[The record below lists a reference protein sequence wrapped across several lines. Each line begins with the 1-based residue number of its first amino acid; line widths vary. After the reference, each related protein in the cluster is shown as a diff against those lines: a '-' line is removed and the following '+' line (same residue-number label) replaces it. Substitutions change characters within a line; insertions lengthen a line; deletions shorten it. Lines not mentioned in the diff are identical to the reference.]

1 MKRLSKLAP
10 VALAA
15 LLVSAAAAHAQRPRV
30 TADTPAQPAA
40 STAPTPAPAPQS
52 VKAKY
57 EGGVT
62 GFMQKQTGTLQFN
75 DEEQRLLFRDKTGRE
90 YFSLP
95 YDALAAI
102 WPDKKAR
109 RTTTGSVVSAIPLP
123 YGANMLGMLMREKVR
138 YLVVQYD
145 DPDTRVTG
153 VTSFKLDSQQLLNS
167 VLHTLAGKAALKQ
180 RGDGFVRAK
189 PTAAKT
195 DSK

>member
-10 VALAA
+10 AALAV
-15 LLVSAAAAHAQRPRV
+15 LFVSAAAAHAQRPRV
-30 TADTPAQPAA
+30 TADTPAA

-75 DEEQRLLFRDKTGRE
+75 DDEKRLLFRDKTGRE

-109 RTTTGSVVSAIPLP
+109 RTTTGTVVSNIPLP
-123 YGANMLGMLMREKVR
+123 YGANMLGLLMREKVR

-153 VTSFKLDSQQLLNS
+153 VTSFKLDSQQLLTS
-167 VLHTLAGKAALKQ
+167 VLHTLAGKAELKQ
-180 RGDGFVRAK
+180 RGDGFVR
-189 PTAAKT
+189 TQAAVKT